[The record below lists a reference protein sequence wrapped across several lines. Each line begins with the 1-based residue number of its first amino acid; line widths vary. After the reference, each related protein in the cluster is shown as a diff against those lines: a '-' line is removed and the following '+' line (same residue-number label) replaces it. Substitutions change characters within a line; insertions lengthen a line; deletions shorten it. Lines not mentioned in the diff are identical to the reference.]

1 MTFAATAARMSPS
14 EHLEALC
21 DEGSVAY
28 LRSSVASRRLNGR
41 SAPGDGVVTAAGSI
55 EGRPVVCYA
64 QDSSFMGGS
73 MGEAHADSVLRLLT
87 LAEQRRVPVISCLD
101 SAGARLQEGVAALAG
116 YARIFRMQVALRGLV
131 PQIALVSGTCAGG
144 SSYSPALA
152 DFVIMRDGAAAFL
165 TGPKVVRE
173 VMREDVSVE
182 ELGGLSVHRR
192 NGVCDFA
199 AKDDRDS
206 AAIARQLLGYVP
218 QSAGERSLP
227 SDPCPPSGQDPAE
240 CVPVEPRRVYDVRAV
255 LRCLFDGGDLLEA
268 QPDFAPNIVTGFGR
282 IEGRALA
289 FVANQ
294 PKCLGGVIDGRA
306 AEKAASFLVRT
317 SALGLPLVTIVDTPG
332 FLPGSEQES
341 AGIIRYG
348 AEMLRAF
355 ADASVPRI
363 TVILRKA
370 YGGAYITMNS
380 RDLGA
385 HLTFAWPG
393 AQVGVMGAG
402 QAVALV
408 HHRELVDSP
417 PELRDQL
424 AEDYATEHLGAQVAA
439 RDGFIDE
446 IIEPSETRHRL
457 GWALQVLDHRR
468 RRRSDGAADP
478 LWGTPA
484 PDDGPAG
491 GSWRR

>member
-1 MTFAATAARMSPS
+1 MTVTEMETRLSPADR
-14 EHLEALC
+14 LEALC
-21 DEGSVAY
+21 DDGSVAY

-41 SAPGDGVVTAAGSI
+41 SAPGDGVVTAAGTI
-55 EGRPVVCYA
+55 DGRPVVCYA

-73 MGEAHADSVLRLLT
+73 LGEAHADSVLRLLS

-116 YARIFRMQVALRGLV
+116 YARIFRMQVALRGVV
-131 PQIALVSGTCAGG
+131 PQIALVSGSCAGG

-152 DFVIMRDGAAAFL
+152 DFVIMRENACAFL

-173 VMREDVSVE
+173 VMREDVTAE

-192 NGVCDFA
+192 NGVCDFPA
-199 AKDDRDS
+199 RDDLEC
-206 AAIARQLLGYVP
+206 AAIVRQLLGHLP
-218 QSAGERSLP
+218 QSAGERPLPTDPLP
-227 SDPCPPSGQDPAE
+227 SAGDDPSE
-240 CVPVEPRRVYDVRAV
+240 VVPDEPRRVYDVRAV
-255 LRCLFDGGDLLEA
+255 LRCLFDGGELLEA
-268 QPDFAPNIVTGFGR
+268 QPDFAPNMVTGFGR
-282 IEGRALA
+282 IEGRAVA

-294 PKCLGGVIDGRA
+294 PAWLGGVIDGRA
-306 AEKAASFLVRT
+306 AEKTASFLVRT
-317 SALGLPLVTIVDTPG
+317 SALGMPLVTIVDTPG
-332 FLPGSEQES
+332 FLPGRDQES

-355 ADASVPRI
+355 ADAQVPRI

-408 HHRELVDSP
+408 HHRELADSP
-417 PELRDQL
+417 PERREQL
-424 AEDYATEHLGAQVAA
+424 AESYAAEHLGAQVAA

-468 RRRSDGAADP
+468 RRRSDSGSE
-478 LWGTPA
+478 LWQAVA
-484 PDDGPAG
+484 PGVGLSTEWA
-491 GSWRR
+491 R